1 MKRLYKTI
9 MTLIILVSLSF
20 IFVKVKHICHNQKT
34 NDYEMN
40 YVIKNEDKV
49 NEPKEKIGFET
60 EVIIVVGAVVISG
73 GLGFVLYWFIYK
85 KKNKKE

>member
-1 MKRLYKTI
+1 MKRIFKYI

-20 IFVKVKHICHNQKT
+20 IFVKVKHICHNQES

-40 YVIKNEDKV
+40 YVIKYEDSLD
-49 NEPKEKIGFET
+49 ESEKIGFQT
-60 EVIIVVGAVVISG
+60 EVFIVVGAVVISG